1 MPQLIRC
8 RRKFSIR
15 TPPTILSS
23 TTPSAKLHEER
34 GMKIIRTDQMV
45 PRGLSPWEREQVY
58 NGLDCCVTAEVF
70 DALLPQLDNHTSAT
84 YNFARDLQG
93 PCLEMRLRGVKID
106 NARRWEVIDE
116 YFELLER
123 LEEQLRRIVGEGAG
137 LWQFNWR
144 SNPDLHTLFYETLG
158 IPPVKRGGKPSVNR
172 DALERLETYFY
183 ATQIV
188 KHILTM
194 RDIQKKI
201 AMLKTEID
209 PDGRIRTSYN
219 IAGTTTGRLSSSFSE
234 FGTGTNLQN
243 VEESLRS
250 VFVADK
256 GMKMAYLDAQQGESR
271 VVGAI
276 EGNLFGDWKYLD
288 ACEGADLHTTVAQLV
303 WPTLDW
309 PGDQIG
315 NRKLA
320 EQPYYRHYDRRFMC
334 KKIGHGTNY
343 GGKPRTLANQA
354 KVDIGLVEEFQP
366 KYFAAFPAHHLWHA
380 DVDRRLRE
388 DGYIIN
394 LTGRKRYF
402 FGRRND
408 DTTLREA
415 IAYDPQGSLADI
427 LNRGMLN
434 VWRRRDCQLLMQ
446 IHDAI
451 LIQYPEAEEDR
462 VIPKVVEALRTPIS
476 LDRGRDFV
484 IPYEVATGW
493 NWGKFDEGKNPD
505 GLKAYIPADKRKR
518 QQKVSIM
525 DRPVRRVYR
534 KS

>member
-1 MPQLIRC
+1 MKVIETATASPHDLTPQIREW
-8 RRKFSIR
+8 I
-15 TPPTILSS
+15 
-23 TTPSAKLHEER
+23 
-34 GMKIIRTDQMV
+34 
-45 PRGLSPWEREQVY
+45 Y
-58 NGLDCCVTAEVF
+58 NGMDCCVTAEVL
-70 DALLPQLDNHTSAT
+70 DVLLPQLDNHTAAT
-84 YNFARDLQG
+84 YNFSRDLQG
-93 PCLEMRLRGVKID
+93 PVLEMRVRGVLID
-106 NARRWEVIDE
+106 EARRVDVIEE
-116 YFELLER
+116 YYELLDR
-123 LEEQLRRIVGEGAG
+123 LEGQLEKIVGVGCG
-137 LWQFNWR
+137 MYDFNWR
-144 SNPDLHTLFYETLG
+144 SNKHLHELFYG
-158 IPPVKRGGKPSVNR
+158 ILDLPPVHRGGSPSVNR
-172 DALERLETYFY
+172 DALERLSQYFS

-188 KHILTM
+188 NHLLVM
-194 RDIQKKI
+194 RDLQKKI
-201 AMLKTEID
+201 GVLRTEID
-209 PDGRIRTSYN
+209 SDGRMRTSYN
-219 IAGTTTGRLSSSFSE
+219 IAGTNTGRLSSSFSE

-243 VEESLRS
+243 IEESLRS
-250 VFVADK
+250 VFVADPGYK
-256 GMKMAYLDAQQGESR
+256 LAYLDAQQGESR
-271 VVGAI
+271 VVGAL
-276 EGNLFGDWKYLD
+276 EWNLGDGRYLD
-288 ACEGADLHTTVAQLV
+288 ACEGGDLHTTVAKLI
-303 WPTLDW
+303 WPRDVPWT
-309 PGDQIG
+309 G
-315 NRKLA
+315 NPRKDRKLA
-320 EQPYYRHYDRRFMC
+320 ERPYYRHYDRRFMC

-354 KVDIGLVEEFQP
+354 KIDIGLIEEFQP